1 MVEQNKE
8 NNKKEKKEKKEKKA
22 KKAKKANTLNE
33 AGAVCVEGHIK
44 IFDPNTE
51 EVFVNKRS

>member
-1 MVEQNKE
+1 MAEKN
-8 NNKKEKKEKKEKKA
+8 NNKDKKKP
-22 KKAKKANTLNE
+22 NE
-33 AGAVCVEGHIK
+33 SGAVVVEGHIK

>member
-1 MVEQNKE
+1 MDKKKKE
-8 NNKKEKKEKKEKKA
+8 NNKHKKP
-22 KKAKKANTLNE
+22 NDS
-33 AGAVCVEGHIK
+33 GAVSVEGHIK

>member
-8 NNKKEKKEKKEKKA
+8 NNKKEKKEKKAKKA
-22 KKAKKANTLNE
+22 KKAKTLNE

>member
-8 NNKKEKKEKKEKKA
+8 NNKKEKKE

>member
-1 MVEQNKE
+1 MHDER
-8 NNKKEKKEKKEKKA
+8 KKDECEKKESIP
-22 KKAKKANTLNE
+22 NE
-33 AGAVCVEGHIK
+33 NGAVCVEGHIK

>member
-8 NNKKEKKEKKEKKA
+8 NNKKE

>member
-1 MVEQNKE
+1 ME
-8 NNKKEKKEKKEKKA
+8 EKKKKVKQP
-22 KKAKKANTLNE
+22 NE
-33 AGAVCVEGHIK
+33 AGAVSVEGHIK

>member
-1 MVEQNKE
+1 MINKE
-8 NNKKEKKEKKEKKA
+8 RKETENKKGSTKP
-22 KKAKKANTLNE
+22 NE
-33 AGAVCVEGHIK
+33 AGAVSVEGHIK

>member
-1 MVEQNKE
+1 MDKD
-8 NNKKEKKEKKEKKA
+8 NKKDDRGSKKP
-22 KKAKKANTLNE
+22 NE
-33 AGAVCVEGHIK
+33 AGAISVEGHIK

>member
-1 MVEQNKE
+1 MKE
-8 NNKKEKKEKKEKKA
+8 EKKDSQTKNKP
-22 KKAKKANTLNE
+22 NE
-33 AGAVCVEGHIK
+33 SGAVSVEAHLK

>member
-1 MVEQNKE
+1 MKNE
-8 NNKKEKKEKKEKKA
+8 EKKELKKVKKP
-22 KKAKKANTLNE
+22 NE
-33 AGAVCVEGHIK
+33 AGAVSVEGHIK

>member
-1 MVEQNKE
+1 MKE
-8 NNKKEKKEKKEKKA
+8 EKKKEVKNPKKP
-22 KKAKKANTLNE
+22 NE
-33 AGAVCVEGHIK
+33 AGAVSVEGHIK

>member
-1 MVEQNKE
+1 VIKNKI
-8 NNKKEKKEKKEKKA
+8 NSAMKNIKQKNIKSSKKP
-22 KKAKKANTLNE
+22 NE
-33 AGAVCVEGHIK
+33 SGAVSVEGHIK

>member
-8 NNKKEKKEKKEKKA
+8 NNKKEKKA

>member
-1 MVEQNKE
+1 MKDKKNKHPV
-8 NNKKEKKEKKEKKA
+8 NTKKP
-22 KKAKKANTLNE
+22 NDS
-33 AGAVCVEGHIK
+33 GAVSVEGHIK

>member
-1 MVEQNKE
+1 MKD
-8 NNKKEKKEKKEKKA
+8 EKKNKDDQRSVKP
-22 KKAKKANTLNE
+22 NE
-33 AGAVCVEGHIK
+33 ASATSVEGHVK

>member
-1 MVEQNKE
+1 ME
-8 NNKKEKKEKKEKKA
+8 EKKKKVKQPEKP
-22 KKAKKANTLNE
+22 NE
-33 AGAVCVEGHIK
+33 AGAVSVEGHIK

>member
-1 MVEQNKE
+1 MK
-8 NNKKEKKEKKEKKA
+8 NKKDKEQQKVK
-22 KKAKKANTLNE
+22 NPNE
-33 AGAVCVEGHIK
+33 AGAVSVEGHIK

>member
-1 MVEQNKE
+1 MTSKNTNKP
-8 NNKKEKKEKKEKKA
+8 KDVKGSKPP
-22 KKAKKANTLNE
+22 NE
-33 AGAVCVEGHIK
+33 AGAVSVEGHIK

>member
-8 NNKKEKKEKKEKKA
+8 NNKKA

>member
-1 MVEQNKE
+1 MTSKNTNKPK
-8 NNKKEKKEKKEKKA
+8 NVKGSKS
-22 KKAKKANTLNE
+22 TNE
-33 AGAVCVEGHIK
+33 AGAVSVEGHIK